1 MREERKKVW
10 VDEFQTKLLWRTFS
24 YWALYTLALW
34 NLLFVWWLVQQD
46 AGNPL
51 DQFLEFS
58 GQFYPALIAFAVA
71 FPVLAYDAIK
81 FSHRLVGPLYRFR
94 KAMQSVAA
102 GEPIRLIK
110 LREGDFLTELRDDFN
125 QMLEALQK
133 KGIQAIKPADPL
145 EDSQQRQ
152 PA

>member
-1 MREERKKVW
+1 MRDERKEVW
-10 VDEFQTKLLWRTFS
+10 VDQFQTKLLWRTFG
-24 YWALYTLALW
+24 YWAVYTLALW

-51 DQFLEFS
+51 AQVVEFG
-58 GQFYPALIAFAVA
+58 GQFYPALIAFALA
-71 FPVLAYDAIK
+71 FPVLAYDVIK

-94 KAMQSVAA
+94 KALQSVAA
-102 GEPIRLIK
+102 GEPIRPIK
-110 LREGDFLTELRDDFN
+110 LREGDFLTEMRDDFN

-133 KGIQAIKPADPL
+133 KGVPAIKPADPL
-145 EDSQQRQ
+145 EDSQRRQ